1 MAKGAGFTLI
11 ELLVT
16 IGIVAIL
23 FGAALPSLRELFE
36 QARLSA
42 YANGFMDAVAL
53 ARSEALRRGEP
64 VRVSADAHVGADA
77 GAQRSFA
84 AGWCVH
90 TGPACSGREADAV
103 ILARHESLRAVRVH
117 TDLSAPYL
125 EFDRFGVKRAP
136 DSLRGGATVRIVLFP
151 QRFASCAAA
160 LERARLLEIVGS
172 GRIAVVRP
180 QAIADCPQ

>member
-1 MAKGAGFTLI
+1 MAKGSGFTLI

-53 ARSEALRRGEP
+53 ARTEALRRGEP
-64 VRVSADAHVGADA
+64 VRVSADADVGAL
-77 GAQRSFA
+77 RSFA

-90 TGPACSGREADAV
+90 TGRACSGREAEAV
-103 ILARHESLRAVRVH
+103 ILARHESLRAVRVQ

-136 DSLRGGATVRIVLFP
+136 DSLRGGATVRIALFP
-151 QRFASCAAA
+151 RRFASCGEA

-172 GRIAVVRP
+172 GRIAVLRP
-180 QAIADCPQ
+180 RALADCPQ